1 MAPARPALVKP
12 SAMPAPKSA
21 QVFDVDAQRYDAT
34 RRALVPCFDAFYGN
48 ALEVIAAW
56 GGPARPRV
64 LDLGAGT
71 GLFAAMVRA
80 KLPFSSMHLVDA
92 SDSMLT
98 LARSRFAHHG
108 EISFGIAD
116 LAHADLAGPWD
127 LVISALAIHHL
138 EDADKRDL
146 FRRIR
151 AALAPNGLFV
161 NAEQVL
167 APTKAME
174 RLYEKQWQQGARN
187 LGASVADIEAAKQ
200 RMLHDRCATVEDQL
214 DWMREAGLSQVDCTF
229 KAWRFAVLTGR
240 SVPE

>member
-1 MAPARPALVKP
+1 M
-12 SAMPAPKSA
+12 
-21 QVFDVDAQRYDAT
+21 
-34 RRALVPCFDAFYGN
+34 
-48 ALEVIAAW
+48 
-56 GGPARPRV
+56 RV
-64 LDLGAGT
+64 LRVA
-71 GLFAAMVRA
+71 VR
-80 KLPFSSMHLVDA
+80 
-92 SDSMLT
+92 
-98 LARSRFAHHG
+98 G
-108 EISFGIAD
+108 EIMTAFD
-116 LAHADLAGPWD
+116 
-127 LVISALAIHHL
+127 
-138 EDADKRDL
+138 DL